1 MIIYNKMN
9 ILSYKEI
16 QTAIPVWTEL
26 LRLNPIDK
34 DAIVLEPFKG
44 DGNLYNLIDTNQKY
58 YCEIEENKDIY
69 DFKEKD
75 EITTIITNP
84 PFKANIPN
92 KKGEMVYKNAVFFF
106 LDYFTLNYK
115 NLNTLGFLINATAF
129 NSLTPY
135 RLTKLAKQG
144 FTISAI
150 TILNTNWWYGTYYYI
165 IFRKDYTNK
174 TDIHIIPKTF
184 MK

>member
-1 MIIYNKMN
+1 MN
-9 ILSYKEI
+9 ILSYDFI
-16 QTAIPVWTEL
+16 QTRKDVWTEL

-34 DAIVLEPFKG
+34 DAIVLEPFAGQKS
-44 DGNLYNLIDTNQKY
+44 LYNQVETNKKY
-58 YCEIEENKDIY
+58 YCEIEEKKDIF
-69 DFKEKD
+69 DFEHKD
-75 EITTIITNP
+75 EITCIITNP
-84 PFKANIPN
+84 PFRSFIPN
-92 KKGEMVYKNAVFFF
+92 KKGEMVYKNAIFFF

-115 NLNTLGFLINATAF
+115 NLNTLGFLINATGF
-129 NSLTPY
+129 NALTPY
-135 RLTKLAKQG
+135 RLAKLAKQG

-165 IFRKDYTNK
+165 VFRKDYTNK

>member
-1 MIIYNKMN
+1 MN
-9 ILSYKEI
+9 TLSYEEI

-44 DGNLYNLIDTNQKY
+44 LGNLYNLIDTNKKY
-58 YCEIEENKDIY
+58 YCEIEEDKNIF

-75 EITTIITNP
+75 NITCIYTNP
-84 PFKANIPN
+84 PFKCLIPN
-92 KKGEMVYKNAVFFF
+92 KKGEMVYKNAIFFF

-115 NLNTLGFLINATAF
+115 NLNTLGFLINATGF
-129 NSLTPY
+129 NALTPY
-135 RLTKLAKQG
+135 RLTKLKTQG

-150 TILNTNWWYGTYYYI
+150 TILNTNWWWGTYYFI
-165 IFRKDYTNK
+165 VLKKNDTNK
-174 TDIHIIPKTF
+174 ANIHIIPKTF
-184 MK
+184 LK